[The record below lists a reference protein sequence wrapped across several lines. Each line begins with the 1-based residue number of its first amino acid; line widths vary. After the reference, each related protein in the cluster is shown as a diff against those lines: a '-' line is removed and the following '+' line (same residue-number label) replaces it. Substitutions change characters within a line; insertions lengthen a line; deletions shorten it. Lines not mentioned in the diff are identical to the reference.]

1 MSPSVYPIPDEAPSS
16 TRDKQAAE
24 QGVLTATAGALC
36 SAFGPYTLLKIRVP
50 LVPPKPNEFDKAWFI
65 AILRAVFGT

>member
-24 QGVLTATAGALC
+24 QGVLTVRPTHTVPLLN
-36 SAFGPYTLLKIRVP
+36 PYTLLKIRVP

-65 AILRAVFGT
+65 AISRAVFGT